1 MNLAPSLPSH
11 DTARYLDVPFL
22 DLRVEDGSRGQYLT
36 AFENVLRHGRL
47 INGPEVRKFEEAF
60 AARCNRTYGI
70 GVGSGMDALV
80 LALRALHIGK
90 GDEVIVPA
98 LSFVA
103 TANAVRMVGA
113 EPIFC
118 DIADDLNIDVNQ
130 IEDHITPRTK
140 VIMPV
145 HWAGRVCDMSTI
157 INIADRRGQYVVA
170 DASQSFGA
178 LVSGYPQGAWGDM
191 ACFSMNPMKTLAA
204 LGEAGM
210 IVTNDK
216 EIYERLDP
224 LRYQGVW
231 NKEFCHELS
240 GNHRLDTIHAAMLLV
255 RLDRVDDVL
264 RKRREIAAFYDKHLA
279 GIVEVPPQAPYEKL
293 AYYTYT
299 IQCDRRAELKAH
311 LQACGIETKIQH
323 PVLMPNQPLYKSTAK
338 GCWINAERLMKRVLC
353 IPCHEKM
360 TDAQVWHVVNSIKD
374 FYK

>member
-22 DLRVEDGSRGQYLT
+22 DLRVTDAEEYRALLGR
-36 AFENVLRHGRL
+36 FMRVLDHGRL
-47 INGPEVRKFEEAF
+47 VNGPEVREFEQAF

-98 LSFVA
+98 LSFIA

-145 HWAGRVCDMSTI
+145 HWAGRVCDI
-157 INIADRRGQYVVA
+157 ERIREIADRRGPYLVD
-170 DASQSFGA
+170 DASQACGA
-178 LVSGYPQGAWGDM
+178 LRVGAAAADVT
-191 ACFSMNPMKTLAA
+191 CFSMNPMKTLAA

-210 IVTNDK
+210 ILTNDK

-231 NKEFCHELS
+231 SKEFCHELS
-240 GNHRLDTIHAAMLLV
+240 GNHRLDTIQAAMLLV
-255 RLDRVDDVL
+255 RLNRVEDVL
-264 RKRREIAAFYDKHLA
+264 QKRRGIAEIYDQAFESLVD
-279 GIVEVPPQAPYEKL
+279 IPRQQPYEKL

-299 IQCDRRAELKAH
+299 IQTDRRAELKAY
-311 LQACGIETKIQH
+311 LQACGVETKIQH
-323 PVLMPNQPLYKSTAK
+323 PVLMPNQPLYKSTAR
-338 GCWINAERLMKRVLC
+338 GCWTNAERLMKGVLC
-353 IPCHEKM
+353 LPCHEKM
-360 TDAQVWHVVNSIKD
+360 SSTQVFHVVDSMLRFFK
-374 FYK
+374 

>member
-1 MNLAPSLPSH
+1 
-11 DTARYLDVPFL
+11 VPFL
-22 DLRVEDGSRGQYLT
+22 DLRVTDAEEYRALLGR
-36 AFENVLRHGRL
+36 FMRVLDHGRL
-47 INGPEVRKFEEAF
+47 VNGPEVRVFEQAF
-60 AARCNRTYGI
+60 AARCKRSYGI

-98 LSFVA
+98 LSFIA

-130 IEDHITPRTK
+130 IEDHISPRTK

-145 HWAGRVCDMSTI
+145 HWAGRICDMSAI

-178 LVSGYPQGAWGDM
+178 LVNGYPQGAWGDM

-231 NKEFCHELS
+231 NKEYCHELS
-240 GNHRLDTIHAAMLLV
+240 GNHRLDTIQAAMLLV

-264 RKRREIAAFYDKHLA
+264 RKRREIAAFYDTHLA
-279 GIVEVPPQAPYEKL
+279 GVVEVPPQAPYEKL

-299 IQCDRRAELKAH
+299 IQCGHRSKLKAY
-311 LQACGIETKIQH
+311 LQACGVETKIQH

-338 GCWINAERLMKRVLC
+338 GCWINAEKLMKRVLC